1 MRTRIKLIGVALL
14 AAGTALLVVAAVM
27 KPAMERATTQGPQT
41 SFSFALPTASGAPS
55 PSPSSVQARSSASP
69 TPTPTATAA
78 TLRFAAVGDAITE
91 ADSSDFAGGQ
101 TGSQSWVT
109 YATSPNLVF
118 SGGWAAAGATT
129 GKIAANVKPLDVDA
143 LVIVAGTNDL
153 TQGVSFAQ
161 TTANLDQIVA
171 AVGAK
176 RVVVSSIPPRDA
188 TPRTT
193 SAFNASLRQLAIQR
207 HWGFVD
213 AAAGV
218 RNGDVYAPGMTFDGV
233 RPTKEAA
240 QIIGKAIAGAMPG

>member
-1 MRTRIKLIGVALL
+1 M
-14 AAGTALLVVAAVM
+14 
-27 KPAMERATTQGPQT
+27 
-41 SFSFALPTASGAPS
+41 
-55 PSPSSVQARSSASP
+55 
-69 TPTPTATAA
+69 
-78 TLRFAAVGDAITE
+78 GDAITE

-143 LVIVAGTNDL
+143 LVIVAGTNDV

-176 RVVVSSIPPRDA
+176 RVVVSAIPPRDS

-207 HWGFVD
+207 HWAFVD

-240 QIIGKAIAGAMPG
+240 QIIGKAIAGAIPG